1 MSGTVI
7 HLPQT
12 DATGL
17 SENWLFKHC
26 GEMHWDYLCA
36 AMGVGGVN
44 SEEMRDDLGKRLY
57 PTFVA
62 IRGRYEKP
70 LSTVCMDE
78 RFQTSVKL
86 KHFGRAFFQG
96 IITVRNDAARFE
108 LEMLTTFVARNREG
122 LNDLHQSL
130 PASNLAYNCEPLGAS
145 PSLLK
150 LNQALRHRNITEYD
164 FLGYRFSLLATAL
177 DLSASYEPSP
187 YIDYNGAGLL
197 YFAAYPTIADTLERQ
212 LVLRHELMEGV
223 GDWAVR
229 TSTVARDVFY
239 YRNLNLGQRLT
250 ATLKRFDRVGENIIL
265 HTTLTAES
273 DGAALAD
280 IFTAKRVR
288 P

>member
-1 MSGTVI
+1 MTDTVV

-36 AMGVGGVN
+36 AMGVSGVN
-44 SEEMRDDLGKRLY
+44 SKEMRDDAGNRLY
-57 PTFVA
+57 PTFLA
-62 IRGRYEKP
+62 IKGRYATP
-70 LSTVCMDE
+70 LCEVEMDQH
-78 RFQTSVKL
+78 FQTSVKL
-86 KHFGRAFFQG
+86 NHFGRAFFQG
-96 IITVRNDAARFE
+96 VITVCNDAARFE

-130 PASNLAYNCEPLGAS
+130 PAANLAYNSERLGAS

-150 LNQALRHRNITEYD
+150 LSQAIRHRKVPEYD
-164 FLGYRFSLLATAL
+164 FFGHRFSLLRTEL

-212 LVLRHELMEGV
+212 LIMKHELMAGA

-250 ATLKRFDRVGENIIL
+250 ARLRRFDRVGENIIL
-265 HTTLTAES
+265 HTSLTAES

-280 IFTAKRVR
+280 IITAKRVLL
-288 P
+288 